1 MKRFCLVLIFT
12 MPVRFILAKSPCD
25 LPCSHGP
32 DRTTISTETGWPD
45 AWPEG
50 GPANLMTA
58 GGKLFCLDE
67 KGTIT
72 PVPAPPKTFLPA
84 GIFNIPENGPGMF
97 RAHPVVCNPIL
108 YIRHDETLFVYDLN
122 GL

>member
-12 MPVRFILAKSPCD
+12 MPVSFILAKSPCD

-32 DRTTISTETGWPD
+32 DRTTISTETGGPGKESITFAD
-45 AWPEG
+45 A
-50 GPANLMTA
+50 
-58 GGKLFCLDE
+58 KLFYLDE
-67 KGTIT
+67 KGTMT

-84 GIFNIPENGPGMF
+84 GSFNIPENGPGMF
-97 RAHPVVCNPIL
+97 QAHPVVCNPIL